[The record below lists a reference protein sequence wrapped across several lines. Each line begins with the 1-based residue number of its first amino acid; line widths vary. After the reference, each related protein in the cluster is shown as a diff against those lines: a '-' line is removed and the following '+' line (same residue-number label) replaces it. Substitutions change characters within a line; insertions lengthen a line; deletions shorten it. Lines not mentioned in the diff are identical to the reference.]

1 MKQLEV
7 FNKIGGILKE
17 LNDQYKYIEAT
28 PENINELELE
38 LFVANAHFLA
48 DHAEILNKI
57 NLKNKAAIPVEPKAE
72 TSNNER
78 YFEPVVQKGGPKS
91 PVENIS
97 DDQTPS
103 IDLFSNAEKDTYSF
117 IREEP
122 EVIRHELV
130 IDDADWE
137 DDINEEKDQPTGE
150 SIIIEEPV
158 ADEIVEEKPSV
169 LEEVKKEK
177 QPVAEEK
184 VEEPVKAEEPVP
196 PVTVQEAKPVVAQDE
211 ILTINQ
217 KISSQLGATNTVGG
231 QAGTQPIGNLKSA
244 ISLND
249 KLLYIKDL
257 FRGYS
262 LAYSEAIE
270 ILNRFTTFEEAEHF
284 LTKNYVVKNEW
295 ESKPETTGKFY
306 ALLRRKYTN

>member
-17 LNDQYKYIEAT
+17 LNDQYQYIEAT

-57 NLKNKAAIPVEPKAE
+57 NLKNRAPKPTESKAA
-72 TSNNER
+72 TNNNEKF
-78 YFEPVVQKGGPKS
+78 FEPVVQKGGLKNQGEKANDAP
-91 PVENIS
+91 
-97 DDQTPS
+97 TPS
-103 IDLFSNAEKDTYSF
+103 IDLFSDADKDSYSY

-130 IDDADWE
+130 VDDADWE
-137 DDINEEKDQPTGE
+137 EETDEEKHPATAE
-150 SIIIEEPV
+150 AVIEEEPIAEKV
-158 ADEIVEEKPSV
+158 VEEKQSLV
-169 LEEVKKEK
+169 EEVKKEQ
-177 QPVAEEK
+177 QPITEEK
-184 VEEPVKAEEPVP
+184 IEKPTPPTEEI
-196 PVTVQEAKPVVAQDE
+196 KPDTQKQDAAQDE

-217 KISSQLGATNTVGG
+217 KISSQRGATSTIGG
-231 QAGTQPIGNLKSA
+231 QASAQPIGNLKSA
-244 ISLND
+244 INLND

-270 ILNRFTTFEEAEHF
+270 ILNRFTTFEEAERF

-295 ESKPETTGKFY
+295 DSKPETTEKFY
-306 ALLRRKYTN
+306 ALLRRKYS